1 MQGLLYVHVFSKKST
16 LAVQFKHLLGMYS
29 VGYPVPH
36 HWNDFG
42 IQNEAADDTVIFT
55 QLLENYTLQNQSK
68 VSRVFCYE
76 NSFFYIQERN
86 FCDLLIFVHLFF
98 AQPVTARI

>member
-1 MQGLLYVHVFSKKST
+1 MQGLLYVHVFSKESAF
-16 LAVQFKHLLGMYS
+16 AVQFKQLFGMYS
-29 VGYPVPH
+29 VGYPIPH

-68 VSRVFCYE
+68 CHAYFVTKIA
-76 NSFFYIQERN
+76 FFYIQERN

-98 AQPVTARI
+98 AQLVTARI